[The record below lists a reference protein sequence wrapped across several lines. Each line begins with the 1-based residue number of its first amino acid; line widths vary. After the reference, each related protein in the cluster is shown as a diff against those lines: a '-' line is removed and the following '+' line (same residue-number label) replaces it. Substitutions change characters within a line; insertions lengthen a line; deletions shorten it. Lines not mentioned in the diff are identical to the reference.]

1 MKPQPLYLGMISLIA
16 IASTA
21 RSIFNEAAPAVIEN
35 ARKRLIDIDNTIKPL
50 LEKGLKD
57 GAPDAAIVA
66 QIEALESEA
75 KQLGV
80 LQNAAA
86 RSFALNAIPESE
98 RFQSEFNISKSE
110 EKDLSRFSLLEAVKT
125 ANNGKRVEGLLLDL
139 RIEAQKELQ
148 NSGVMTE
155 LADISIP
162 RIAMEYAKNRALR
175 HRNAT
180 QSVTGSNLG
189 SQFVTTEVRHDLAA
203 LSSLIPGPILEQAGA
218 FVLRGLMNNITIPI
232 IAPTGAITTKAE
244 NAAANAVDHATT
256 SKSMTPKRLP
266 AYVDVSDQLVMQVSP
281 DVEAL
286 LLRMILERLNFTK
299 DEYGIHGTASS
310 TVPQGIIG
318 TSGIGSVAGGTNG
331 LAPAWSH
338 FVDLETAV
346 ADANATGNVYL
357 TNSAVRG
364 KCKKTAKVAST
375 DSVMLWET
383 NNTING
389 YNVLTSNVVS
399 RTLTKGSASA
409 VCSAIIFG
417 DFSKLLMGYWGGLLI
432 ERVRD
437 KTGATTGTGTIVCTE
452 FFDSIVQ
459 QPAAFSAMLDALT
472 A

>member
-1 MKPQPLYLGMISLIA
+1 MISLIFLASASA
-16 IASTA
+16 IYRNDAKT
-21 RSIFNEAAPAVIEN
+21 PAIIEQT
-35 ARKRLIDIDNTIKPL
+35 RTRLIEIDNALKPL
-50 LEKGLKD
+50 FEKGLGSGDDK
-57 GAPDAAIVA
+57 AHLA
-66 QIEALESEA
+66 QIESLEGEA
-75 KQLGV
+75 KQLLAV
-80 LQNAAA
+80 KAAA
-86 RSFALNAIPESE
+86 ERSHNLSQIPEGE
-98 RFQSEFNISKSE
+98 RFLAEFNISKSE
-110 EKDLSRFSLLEAVKT
+110 EKDLNRFSLLEACKV
-125 ANNGKRVEGLLLDL
+125 ANNGKRVEGFLLDL
-139 RIEAQKELQ
+139 RIEAQKEL
-148 NSGVMTE
+148 NASGVMTE

-162 RIAMEYAKNRALR
+162 RIAMEFAKHRAMR
-175 HRNAT
+175 HRAAT

-189 SQFVTTEVRHDLAA
+189 SQFVTTEVRHDLTA

-232 IAPTGAITTKAE
+232 IAPTGAVTTKAE

-286 LLRMILERLNFTK
+286 LLKMILERLNFTK

-310 TVPQGIIG
+310 TVPQGIVG
-318 TSGIGSVAGGTNG
+318 TDGIGSVAGGPDG

-346 ADANATGNVYL
+346 ANANANGNVYL

-364 KCKKTAKVAST
+364 KCKKTSKVAST

-389 YNVLTSNVVS
+389 YNALVSNVVS
-399 RTLTKGSASA
+399 RTLTKGTASA

-452 FFDSIVQ
+452 FFDSIVH
-459 QPAAFSAMLDALT
+459 QPAAFAAMKDAL
-472 A
+472 AG